1 MNQELSAFAKKRKS
15 KKIRRFLFLA
25 ILLIALF
32 GVSGYF
38 VMEKFF
44 VVKQVSVQKSDIY
57 KTEDISSCANVKR
70 GTALY
75 KINKKK
81 IVEKVEKKFPYL
93 EDVKVSYK
101 LPDKVQISFRE
112 EYGNFSIALGVEVFA
127 LDDDMHVLAKE
138 TGDSGIERIRI
149 VSGDVKTCFVGES
162 ISFIDEDTAPILRNL
177 VKSLKDK
184 KMLSSVK
191 RIDVTNQ
198 FDIRVNYDGRFE
210 FALGDHQDFPLKLAM
225 VQKILA
231 DLGNDATGVI
241 DISDSDQ
248 AYVKLNDPIA

>member
-25 ILLIALF
+25 ILLIALL
-32 GVSGYF
+32 GTAGYF

-44 VVKQVSVQKSDIY
+44 VVKQVSVQKADIY
-57 KTEDISSCANVKR
+57 KTEDISVCANIKK
-70 GTALY
+70 GIPLY
-75 KINKKK
+75 KINKQK

-93 EDVKVSYK
+93 EDVKISYK

-112 EYGNFSIALGVEVFA
+112 EYGNFSISLGVELFA
-127 LDDDMHVLAKE
+127 LDNDMHVLAKE
-138 TGDSGIERIRI
+138 TASSGIKRIKI

-162 ISFIDEDTAPILRNL
+162 ITFIDEDTAPILRSL
-177 VKSLKDK
+177 VKSLKEK
-184 KMLSSVK
+184 KMLDSVTE
-191 RIDVTNQ
+191 IDVTNQ
-198 FDIRVNYDGRFE
+198 FDIRVDYDGRFE

-225 VQKILA
+225 IQKILA
-231 DLGNDATGVI
+231 DLGDGATGVI

-248 AYVKLNDPIA
+248 AYVKVNDPAA

>member
-1 MNQELSAFAKKRKS
+1 MNQELSAFAKKRRS
-15 KKIRRFLFLA
+15 KKIRRILFLA
-25 ILLIALF
+25 ILLIALL

-57 KTEDISSCANVKR
+57 KTEDVSACANVKK
-70 GTALY
+70 GVALY
-75 KINKKK
+75 KIDRQK
-81 IVEKVEKKFPYL
+81 IIEKVQEKFPYL

-112 EYGNFSIALGVEVFA
+112 EYGNFSVSLGVELFA

-138 TGDSGIERIRI
+138 TGSSGIKRIKI
-149 VSGDVKTCFVGES
+149 VSGDVKSCFVGES
-162 ISFIDEDTAPILRNL
+162 ISFIDEDTAPILRSL
-177 VKSLKDK
+177 VKALKDK
-184 KMLSSVK
+184 KMLNSVS

-198 FDIRVNYDGRFE
+198 FDIRVDYDGRFE

-225 VQKILA
+225 IQKILA
-231 DLGNDATGVI
+231 DLGNDASGVI

-248 AYVKLNDPIA
+248 AYVKVNDPIA